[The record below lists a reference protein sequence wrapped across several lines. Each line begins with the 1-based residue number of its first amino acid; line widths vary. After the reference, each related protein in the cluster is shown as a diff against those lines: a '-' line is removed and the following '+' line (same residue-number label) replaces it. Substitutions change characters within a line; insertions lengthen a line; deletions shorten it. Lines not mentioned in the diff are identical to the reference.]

1 MSDSQPAAAPNTAE
15 NSQLG
20 KTSAYVDQ
28 YDAGLLFPIPRLG
41 KRQEIGLPGAI
52 PFMGADL
59 WTAYEL
65 SWLNPKGKP
74 QVALAQFTVPCDSPC
89 IVESKS
95 LKLYL
100 NSFNNTRLADADEV
114 RVRLQQ
120 DLSAAAGAGVA
131 VALVLPEAFDAQP
144 IHELDGLN
152 LDRLD
157 VECSHYTP
165 EPALLQATRNELPVS
180 EVLVSHLLKSNCLVT
195 GQPDWGSV
203 QISYTGPQIDQ
214 AGLLQYLVSFRNHNE
229 FHEQCV
235 ERIYMDIWRQC
246 KPVKLAVYARY
257 TRRGGLD
264 INPWRSSY
272 PQALPRAVRTAR
284 Q

>member
-20 KTSAYVDQ
+20 KTSAYVDR

-152 LDRLD
+152 LSLIHI
-157 VECSHYTP
+157 SQP
-165 EPALLQATRNELPVS
+165 TRP
-180 EVLVSHLLKSNCLVT
+180 
-195 GQPDWGSV
+195 
-203 QISYTGPQIDQ
+203 Y
-214 AGLLQYLVSFRNHNE
+214 
-229 FHEQCV
+229 
-235 ERIYMDIWRQC
+235 
-246 KPVKLAVYARY
+246 
-257 TRRGGLD
+257 
-264 INPWRSSY
+264 
-272 PQALPRAVRTAR
+272 
-284 Q
+284 